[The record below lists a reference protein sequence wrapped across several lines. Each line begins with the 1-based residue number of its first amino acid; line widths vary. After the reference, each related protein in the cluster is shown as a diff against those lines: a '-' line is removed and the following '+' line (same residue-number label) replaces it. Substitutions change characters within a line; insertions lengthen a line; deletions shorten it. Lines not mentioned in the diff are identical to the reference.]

1 MKDIY
6 FTKDESTIV
15 ISREESE
22 KLYKAL
28 DENNT
33 GMQHAAIQFLIS
45 LAVYIKNNNM
55 KERTIVIDLKP
66 HQVIYVSLAAASYHE
81 CLHGQE
87 LILESEI
94 IEDYEE
100 AGDIAKILEELYIFV
115 PIWNSDYTDT
125 KGISCINFDG
135 INY

>member
-6 FTKDESTIV
+6 FTTDESTIA
-15 ISREESE
+15 IPSEES
-22 KLYKAL
+22 KKFYKAL
-28 DENNT
+28 DENNS
-33 GMQHAAIQFLIS
+33 GMQHAADNFLIS
-45 LAVYIKNNNM
+45 LAVYIKNNNI
-55 KERTIVIDLKP
+55 KERAVVIDLKP
-66 HQVIYVSLAAASYHE
+66 HQVIYVSLAAANYHE

-115 PIWNSDYTDT
+115 PVWNSDYTDT

-135 INY
+135 MNY

>member
-15 ISREESE
+15 IPREESE

-28 DENNT
+28 DENNS
-33 GMQHAAIQFLIS
+33 GMQQAADNFLIS
-45 LAVYIKNNNM
+45 LAMYINNNNIE
-55 KERTIVIDLKP
+55 ERTVVIDLKP

-87 LILESEI
+87 LVLESEI
-94 IEDYEE
+94 TEDYEE
-100 AGDIAKILEELYIFV
+100 ASDIAKILEELYIFV
-115 PIWNSDYTDT
+115 PIWNNDYTDT
-125 KGISCINFDG
+125 EGISCINFDG